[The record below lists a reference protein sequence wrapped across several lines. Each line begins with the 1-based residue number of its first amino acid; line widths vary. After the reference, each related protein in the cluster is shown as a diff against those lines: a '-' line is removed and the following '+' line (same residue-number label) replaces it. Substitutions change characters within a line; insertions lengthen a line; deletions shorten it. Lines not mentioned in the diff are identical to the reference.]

1 MIHEH
6 DNGYISPRISLLDF
20 QQEGPLCLSDIK
32 SDHDGYGNGGDIN
45 IDLNIN
51 E

>member
-1 MIHEH
+1 MIQNKE
-6 DNGYISPRISLLDF
+6 YVSPQSFLLDF
-20 QQEGPLCLSDIK
+20 QQEGPLCLSDIN

-45 IDLNIN
+45 IDLNIS

>member
-1 MIHEH
+1 MIQNKE
-6 DNGYISPRISLLDF
+6 YVSPQFFLSDF

-32 SDHDGYGNGGDIN
+32 SDYDGYGYGGDIN

>member
-1 MIHEH
+1 MIQNKE
-6 DNGYISPRISLLDF
+6 YVSPQFFLFDF

-32 SDHDGYGNGGDIN
+32 SDYDGYGYGGDIN

>member
-20 QQEGPLCLSDIK
+20 QLEGIFCLSDLD
-32 SDHDGYGNGGDIN
+32 SNHGGYGNGGDID
-45 IDLNIN
+45 IDLNVN